1 MKLLQFGWRQIWD
14 KNWQHH
20 ETGLWETTGDL
31 RCGYEIRLSMWRL
44 MAFGCIGDKH
54 ILLGLSMM
62 TLLWNEEKLEAGGQR
77 ESGRSMYTIVADNEV
92 DRGQ

>member
-1 MKLLQFGWRQIWD
+1 
-14 KNWQHH
+14 
-20 ETGLWETTGDL
+20 
-31 RCGYEIRLSMWRL
+31 MWRL